1 MLWEQ
6 NPVCCGEQK
15 PVSTQPFAALA
26 LDAAEPC
33 SGRASKRSLALPK
46 FCRDLCLMSRPYG
59 LPLVLPLFWLSGSV
73 SVAGSFRL
81 QAGCRPV
88 AGLGLAAG
96 SLHLEIQSAMFNAP
110 GFGRHARNPN
120 APRGLRAPSGYRA
133 RALPPAI
140 GLCLGPG
147 RSRALSM
154 SRSGVHGASLRFA

>member
-73 SVAGSFRL
+73 LRRA
-81 QAGCRPV
+81 
-88 AGLGLAAG
+88 LGAMPGTQTRRAAC
-96 SLHLEIQSAMFNAP
+96 
-110 GFGRHARNPN
+110 
-120 APRGLRAPSGYRA
+120 GLR
-133 RALPPAI
+133 PAI
-140 GLCLGPG
+140 GLGLFPRLSGSVSDLGDLGLSLCLALVCMA
-147 RSRALSM
+147 RALD
-154 SRSGVHGASLRFA
+154 SRKRQYGTWDLFVFITVPLDPIERRVQPF